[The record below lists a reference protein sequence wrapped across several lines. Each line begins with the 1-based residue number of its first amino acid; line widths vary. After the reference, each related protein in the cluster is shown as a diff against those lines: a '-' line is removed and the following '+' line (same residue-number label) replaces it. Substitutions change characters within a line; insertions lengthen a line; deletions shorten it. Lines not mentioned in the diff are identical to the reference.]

1 MAVAIRIKLAD
12 LLSILMEKQP
22 VVHDSH
28 TRQVRLF
35 SIAPAKAVRRPLN
48 REIEEDMGAF
58 KAFLLNGPARRDD
71 LEMELNM
78 SDGACLHRPNL
89 LKERGAL
96 IDLLGD
102 EYGLLEGAQ

>member
-1 MAVAIRIKLAD
+1 MAAAIRIKLAD

-22 VVHDSH
+22 VIHDSH

-48 REIEEDMGAF
+48 REIEEDLEAI

-78 SDGACLHRPNL
+78 SNGAVLRRLNL
-89 LKERGAL
+89 LKENGMVV
-96 IDLLGD
+96 DLPGHK
-102 EYGLLEGAQ
+102 YGFQGVA